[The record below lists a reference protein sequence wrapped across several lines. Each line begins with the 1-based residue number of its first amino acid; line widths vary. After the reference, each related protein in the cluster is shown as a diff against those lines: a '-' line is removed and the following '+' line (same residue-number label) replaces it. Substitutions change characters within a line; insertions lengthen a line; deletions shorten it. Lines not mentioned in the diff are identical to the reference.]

1 MGDTA
6 NLRNLLSQTDM
17 SQPAIQS
24 SAAAMMKFYD
34 KNAAPLAV
42 SEWRSQ
48 LQSCRPDQLLPLL
61 YVANEVLQTSKRNR
75 GPKFLEAFAEVL
87 GSSLRF
93 ICERDRS
100 IVEKVR
106 RTAKIWGDR
115 QVYSPR
121 FIGQLLGG
129 LEDLRGGGG
138 GTSSSNGP
146 SPAVTAPSTASAPA
160 AASAS
165 EKKRSVTDDEEDP
178 SGPSASAA
186 GTAAAAANGSTATN
200 KMDVDN
206 DDDDNQ
212 FSSPFGSGEGQ
223 SLLSID
229 ISASAAAASGGAG
242 GGPSSKRRRSSTSTG
257 ADHGGASSSQKGK
270 SSRPAKKKKVAKSTS
285 AMVSLLESL
294 ASLDDRYRSSCAIL
308 DSIDE
313 AHLNDTEGSLADVVG
328 DELIDLNRG
337 AAAAS
342 RTLKRQERALHG
354 IATEK
359 RQVEG
364 EIAAY
369 IPWLRAALEADEE
382 ELAFCDKL
390 QNSLESI
397 SIVHAEA
404 KERREKQRAEEAKV
418 RAQQE
423 AERKMRE
430 EEEERKRSLE
440 KAMKAPDQEDKANMK
455 WNPVTREYQ
464 YVGDVT
470 EESWRD

>member
-6 NLRNLLSQTDM
+6 HLRTVLSQTDM

-121 FIGQLLGG
+121 FVGQLLGG
-129 LEDLRGGGG
+129 LEDLRGGG
-138 GTSSSNGP
+138 SSSGGGGP
-146 SPAVTAPSTASAPA
+146 PLMSSAPSAASGAPA
-160 AASAS
+160 AASSTTA
-165 EKKRSVTDDEEDP
+165 KRSVTDDEDDKTGT
-178 SGPSASAA
+178 GPSASGV
-186 GTAAAAANGSTATN
+186 GTSTASD
-200 KMDVDN
+200 KDK
-206 DDDDNQ
+206 DDDDDQ

-229 ISASAAAASGGAG
+229 ISASAAAASGGS
-242 GGPSSKRRRSSTSTG
+242 SSKRRRSSASTG
-257 ADHGGASSSQKGK
+257 ADNGGASSSQKAKG
-270 SSRPAKKKKVAKSTS
+270 SRPAKKKKVAKSTS
-285 AMVSLLESL
+285 AMVSLVESL
-294 ASLDDRYRSSCAIL
+294 SSLDDRYRSSCAIL

-313 AHLNDTEGSLADVVG
+313 AHLNDDPDGSLADVVG
-328 DELIDLNRG
+328 DELIDLSRG
-337 AAAAS
+337 AAAAA

-359 RQVEG
+359 RLVEG
-364 EIAAY
+364 EIATY
-369 IPWLRAALEADEE
+369 IPWLRAAVEADEE

-390 QNSLESI
+390 QSSLESI

-404 KERREKQRAEEAKV
+404 KERRQKQKTEEAKV

-440 KAMKAPDQEDKANMK
+440 KAMKAPDQEDKPNMK

>member
-6 NLRNLLSQTDM
+6 SLRGALSQTDM
-17 SQPAIQS
+17 SQPSIQA

-48 LQSCRPDQLLPLL
+48 LQTCRPDQLLPLL
-61 YVANEVLQTSKRNR
+61 YVANEVLQISKRNR

-87 GSSLRF
+87 GSSLRC
-93 ICERDRS
+93 ICERDRK

-106 RTAKIWGDR
+106 RTTKIWGDR

-138 GTSSSNGP
+138 GSDP
-146 SPAVTAPSTASAPA
+146 PPTASAPSASAVGTPAADA
-160 AASAS
+160 AA
-165 EKKRSVTDDEEDP
+165 EKKRSVTDDEDEH
-178 SGPSASAA
+178 ASDAA
-186 GTAAAAANGSTATN
+186 GASATN
-200 KMDVDN
+200 KMDADN
-206 DDDDNQ
+206 DGDDDGDDDNE

-229 ISASAAAASGGAG
+229 ITASAAAASGGG
-242 GGPSSKRRRSSTSTG
+242 SSSKRRRSSTSTG
-257 ADHGGASSSQKGK
+257 ASGGGAASSPKARAG
-270 SSRPAKKKKVAKSTS
+270 RAAKKKKVAKSTS
-285 AMVSLLESL
+285 TMVSLLESL

-308 DSIDE
+308 DSINE
-313 AHLNDTEGSLADVVG
+313 AHLNDADTGSLADVVG

-337 AAAAS
+337 TAAAA
-342 RTLKRQERALHG
+342 RTLKRQERALHA
-354 IATEK
+354 IANEK
-359 RQVEG
+359 RLVEG
-364 EIAAY
+364 EVAAY
-369 IPWLRAALEADEE
+369 VPWLRDVLRADEE

-390 QNSLESI
+390 QGSLERI
-397 SIVHAEA
+397 GVVHAAA
-404 KERREKQRAEEAKV
+404 KERREAHRAEEAKN
-418 RAQQE
+418 RAQEE

-430 EEEERKRSLE
+430 DEEERKRSLE
-440 KAMKAPDQEDKANMK
+440 KAMKAPAQEDTPNMK